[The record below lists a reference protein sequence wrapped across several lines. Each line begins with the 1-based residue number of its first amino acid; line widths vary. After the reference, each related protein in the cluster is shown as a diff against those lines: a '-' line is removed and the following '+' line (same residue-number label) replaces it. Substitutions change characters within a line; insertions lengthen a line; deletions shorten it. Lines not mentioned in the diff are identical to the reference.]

1 MTRMFIAIPAL
12 ALLSA
17 CTSTDTVLR
26 PEGVTS
32 FAGNAIAANT
42 AMQMVD
48 PWQYGVQDT
57 KLKTPAERKPAV
69 QAAEGSAEATNSD
82 PRTRQ

>member
-1 MTRMFIAIPAL
+1 MQKPYVLIPAL

-17 CTSTDTVLR
+17 CTTDTVLR

-42 AMQMVD
+42 AMQVVD

-57 KLKTPAERKPAV
+57 KLKTPAERSSQGAGTTG
-69 QAAEGSAEATNSD
+69 QGSTTASTSTAT
-82 PRTRQ
+82 R

>member
-1 MTRMFIAIPAL
+1 MQRAIIATLAL
-12 ALLSA
+12 TLLSA
-17 CTSTDTVLR
+17 CTTDTVLR

-57 KLKTPAERKPAV
+57 NLKTPAERKPSSEPAEK
-69 QAAEGSAEATNSD
+69 AAPANY
-82 PRTRQ
+82 P

>member
-1 MTRMFIAIPAL
+1 MPRTFIAIAAV
-12 ALLSA
+12 ALLPA
-17 CTSTDTVLR
+17 CTTTDTVLR

-48 PWQYGVQDT
+48 PWPSGVQNT
-57 KLKTPAERKPAV
+57 SLKVPAERSSASDTTSD
-69 QAAEGSAEATNSD
+69 AAAATTSSTT
-82 PRTRQ
+82 P